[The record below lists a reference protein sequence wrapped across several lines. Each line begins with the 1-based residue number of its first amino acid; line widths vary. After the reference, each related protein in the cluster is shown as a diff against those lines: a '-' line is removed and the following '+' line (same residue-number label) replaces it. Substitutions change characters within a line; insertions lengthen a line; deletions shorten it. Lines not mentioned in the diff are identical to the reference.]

1 MALSIGHQLFEI
13 STCPICSA
21 KEGLDESCW
30 GGQTPASPHFPLQ
43 QILALPSEQPLGRQ
57 LGTWDCREKPC
68 PSDPSV
74 PRSTHTVFWPEDAR
88 SEMREHQW
96 EEAFMGGALSYVKLY
111 PLGIGK
117 SYTTLNNSQILCV
130 ALHFSTFFFFFLRN
144 FFLKQEE
151 LGDSPWQDPPRL
163 QCQGTKSRLVRRDTL
178 IFLDSKDSS
187 FCFCCWGSVKHKDRK
202 KWILELDKP
211 DFKFH
216 LCHWT
221 VTSDKWFIHPKLHF
235 LIKLQWSLKW
245 ENNAYLMRSLQELN
259 ETVFY

>member
-1 MALSIGHQLFEI
+1 MPKW
-13 STCPICSA
+13 PICSQVYTYCVLA
-21 KEGLDESCW
+21 RGCKVRDEGTPVGRSIHGRGSLLCEVISPGNWKILDHS
-30 GGQTPASPHFPLQ
+30 Q
-43 QILALPSEQPLGRQ
+43 QLPNPM
-57 LGTWDCREKPC
+57 
-68 PSDPSV
+68 
-74 PRSTHTVFWPEDAR
+74 RSTPF
-88 SEMREHQW
+88 
-96 EEAFMGGALSYVKLY
+96 
-111 PLGIGK
+111 
-117 SYTTLNNSQILCV
+117 LN
-130 ALHFSTFFFFFLRN
+130 FFFFLRN